1 MPPKNKKSTPIG
13 VAIVGAGTVGG
24 GVCACCGITGK

>member
-24 GVCACCGITGK
+24 GVLAPVAG